1 MGWREVLSL
10 GLPAA
15 LMMWGEWWAFET
27 NLFLA
32 GLLCSNDSSSSSS
45 SGGISGD
52 SMGDSG
58 SGDGGIS
65 GDSSS
70 GAPSCL
76 QLDVSAVIANTMVL
90 AYFFHSGFSWAAS
103 AHVSNLLG

>member
-45 SGGISGD
+45 SGDSSGD
-52 SMGDSG
+52 SRGGIIGDSSGDSG
-58 SGDGGIS
+58 SG
-65 GDSSS
+65 

>member
-45 SGGISGD
+45 RGGIIGD
-52 SMGDSG
+52 SRGGDSSGDSG
-58 SGDGGIS
+58 SG
-65 GDSSS
+65 

>member
-45 SGGISGD
+45 SGDSSGD
-52 SMGDSG
+52 SRGGDGSGDSG
-58 SGDGGIS
+58 SG
-65 GDSSS
+65 

>member
-45 SGGISGD
+45 SGD
-52 SMGDSG
+52 SSGDSG
-58 SGDGGIS
+58 SG
-65 GDSSS
+65 